1 MARSAASK
9 GEGKRNTPAWSVY
22 HAGVVL
28 VKIYLSIL
36 LYEIVKCVEQLLSSY
51 CNRQLYKAITIFL
64 YILTIYYNALAVL
77 FYYKGGDTMST
88 KEARYA
94 ATARYQKKAY
104 DKILLR
110 LPKGEKDRVQQ
121 QAETAGLSL
130 NGFILSA
137 VREVLNNG

>member
-1 MARSAASK
+1 
-9 GEGKRNTPAWSVY
+9 
-22 HAGVVL
+22 
-28 VKIYLSIL
+28 
-36 LYEIVKCVEQLLSSY
+36 
-51 CNRQLYKAITIFL
+51 
-64 YILTIYYNALAVL
+64 
-77 FYYKGGDTMST
+77 MST

>member
-1 MARSAASK
+1 
-9 GEGKRNTPAWSVY
+9 
-22 HAGVVL
+22 
-28 VKIYLSIL
+28 
-36 LYEIVKCVEQLLSSY
+36 
-51 CNRQLYKAITIFL
+51 
-64 YILTIYYNALAVL
+64 
-77 FYYKGGDTMST
+77 MST

-121 QAETAGLSL
+121 AETAGLSL
-130 NGFILSA
+130 NGFILSV